1 MPAHAPRGRARDGP
15 RGGARRAPAQ
25 RFAYVARRMSA
36 RRLALAFALL
46 VSSALPFAAG
56 CSPTIG
62 DTCGV
67 STDCDINGTRICDL
81 AQPGGYCTIRGCDV
95 GTCPDGEASCIQFR
109 ADEPRLA
116 DSFCMA
122 VCDSDG
128 DCRRDEGYRCVE
140 AAEVAA
146 VVLDGSTRFCAI
158 PPAAP

>member
-1 MPAHAPRGRARDGP
+1 
-15 RGGARRAPAQ
+15 
-25 RFAYVARRMSA
+25 MSA
-36 RRLALAFALL
+36 RRLAFAFALL
-46 VSSALPFAAG
+46 ASSALPFAAG
-56 CSPTIG
+56 CSPSIG

-128 DCRRDEGYRCVE
+128 DCRNDEGYRCVR
-140 AAEVAA
+140 AADVGG
-146 VVLDGSTRFCAI
+146 VVLDGTSRICAI